1 MFWLL
6 FSFMSIY
13 SCCLFCWFLWHGS
26 DVITYWISPG
36 FVLISW
42 MHLYL
47 IQWSK
52 LACKQSNWRVV
63 YSHWNLIKRVNPDIL
78 DIYCMLQDHNLE
90 LPLYGKVKPD
100 AWGFFRPTVSL
111 GQALVGG
118 QGSEAFRKQGLTI
131 GDVMAKSA
139 STLITFKN
147 LLQNQFKGHILFQGE
162 ITPK

>member
-13 SCCLFCWFLWHGS
+13 SCWFLWHGS

-90 LPLYGKVKPD
+90 LPLYGKVRPD
-100 AWGFFRPTVSL
+100 VL
-111 GQALVGG
+111 G
-118 QGSEAFRKQGLTI
+118 
-131 GDVMAKSA
+131 
-139 STLITFKN
+139 
-147 LLQNQFKGHILFQGE
+147 LFQAHGE
-162 ITPK
+162 SRAGPGRGSGEWSLQKTGFNNWRRNGEKRKYLDNL

>member
-6 FSFMSIY
+6 FSFMFIY
-13 SCCLFCWFLWHGS
+13 SCWFLWHGS

-63 YSHWNLIKRVNPDIL
+63 YSHWNLNKRVNPDIL
-78 DIYCMLQDHNLE
+78 DIYYMLKDHNLE
-90 LPLYGKVKPD
+90 FPLYWRCKKR
-100 AWGFFRPTVSL
+100 WGEVSWGCFRRTVSPE
-111 GQALVGG
+111 QALVGG
-118 QGSEAFRKQGLTI
+118 QGREASWKQGLTI
-131 GDVMAKSA
+131 WRLIAKQA
-139 STLITFKN
+139 
-147 LLQNQFKGHILFQGE
+147 E
-162 ITPK
+162 VP